1 MSPPERSPRVAR
13 LKMLLSNTFLAT
25 IAIVT
30 TIVNG
35 ALTRVTNFGL
45 NPTNLQMN
53 INVPAK
59 LAQKP
64 AIILA
69 VSRIIT

>member
-1 MSPPERSPRVAR
+1 MLSPTSFLTSLAVAA
-13 LKMLLSNTFLAT
+13 AT
-25 IAIVT
+25 
-30 TIVNG
+30 VNG
-35 ALTRVTNFGL
+35 ALTRVPDFGN
-45 NPTNLQMN
+45 NPTKLEMN

-69 VSRIIT
+69 VRN

>member
-1 MSPPERSPRVAR
+1 MF
-13 LKMLLSNTFLAT
+13 LSNSILVALTVVTAT
-25 IAIVT
+25 
-30 TIVNG
+30 VNG
-35 ALTRVTNFGL
+35 ALTRVTNFGT

-64 AIILA
+64 AIVLA
-69 VSRIIT
+69 VS